1 MKKNND
7 KTKSG
12 ILQSPVSVFAMS
24 IGLSLCL
31 NLVIR
36 AIFSSSSYVY
46 RVFVAS
52 GDWYQTMIPF
62 ATVSMFFYVLIDL
75 KQKWSWLKK
84 DEKALKLKSENLFG
98 DDNGQT
104 LSSRVTDIFKQLQ
117 LHLQK
122 ERNTQNVHEV
132 FRHMIDL
139 SSDTASSKYSIS
151 KIFIWAMPILGFIGT
166 VMGLSLA
173 VENFS
178 GFLTGDIEKI
188 EVVKHELSKVSLGLA
203 FAFDTTLLGL
213 ATSLIGMLFM
223 SYVQNRE
230 EGILSTV
237 ESKGLELIRSY
248 VSGNTVVSPVD
259 GFPED
264 LSEMIAQQIRQFNM
278 NVEKLSTTMEMVLN
292 QFSEALEK
300 ITQLVGASVHIPAKI
315 NELNEKSRSFG
326 ETLSSNVQGLKVSI
340 DKLVTQVATLQ
351 DSQTIS
357 SNTLTALEAQNKLIN
372 DLQLSQKK
380 LVEIL
385 ESFDEP
391 VEFRIVSSKKL

>member
-1 MKKNND
+1 MKKNTS
-7 KTKSG
+7 KFKSG
-12 ILQSPVSVFAMS
+12 ILQSPFTVLAMS
-24 IGLSLCL
+24 IGLTLCL
-31 NLVIR
+31 NIFIR
-36 AIFSSSSYVY
+36 ILFSSSSYVY

-62 ATVSMFFYVLIDL
+62 ATVSMFIYVLIDL
-75 KQKWSWLKK
+75 KQKLSLLKI
-84 DEKALKLKSENLFG
+84 DEKALKSDNHFG
-98 DDNGQT
+98 DGNGQT
-104 LSSRVTDIFKQLQ
+104 LSNRVNDILKQLQ

-132 FRHMIDL
+132 FRHLIDL
-139 SSDTASSKYSIS
+139 GSDTASSKYSIS

-230 EGILSTV
+230 EGILSNV
-237 ESKGLELIRSY
+237 ESKGLELIRSH
-248 VSGNTVVSPVD
+248 VSENTVVLPVD
-259 GFPED
+259 GFPD
-264 LSEMIAQQIRQFNM
+264 DFSEKIAQQIGQFNI
-278 NVEKLSTTMEMVLN
+278 NVEKLSKTMEMVLN
-292 QFSEALEK
+292 QYSKVLDK
-300 ITQLVGASVHIPAKI
+300 ITQSMGAAEQIPSKIIQVHEYYKGC
-315 NELNEKSRSFG
+315 G
-326 ETLSSNVQGLKVSI
+326 ETLSSNVQVLKASI